1 MGNIYE
7 DYYLQQA
14 GNGGIPIFVGSR
26 FQRGHGGLGN
36 LLGGL
41 TRMFVPLL
49 KKGGKTLLK
58 EGLRTGVDILG
69 DVVGGSDIKS
79 SAKKRIQQSGSRLLN
94 SAAASLK
101 PPAPP
106 GEPMRQNLKRKRS
119 RSSKPSRS
127 RNQSRNKKLKRRD
140 IFG

>member
-1 MGNIYE
+1 MALVNSSLI
-7 DYYLQQA
+7 
-14 GNGGIPIFVGSR
+14 
-26 FQRGHGGLGN
+26 
-36 LLGGL
+36 
-41 TRMFVPLL
+41 FVPLL

-69 DVVGGSDIKS
+69 DVVGGRDIKS
-79 SAKKRIQQSGSRLLN
+79 SAKKRIKQSGSRLLN

-119 RSSKPSRS
+119 RSSKPLR
-127 RNQSRNKKLKRRD
+127 SRNKKLKRRD